1 MFKCIYYTRITG
13 RYVPFLLVRY
23 TYIVVYKHGVGRRCK
38 ILNKVPF
45 YLFPSFSFFL
55 LPFNTPSSPLG
66 DGWKQGYMDGL
77 TDLQTDIQTDGN
89 WFNIRFIETKK
100 SGQTYNILFY
110 YCIRYV
116 LTSLFVGVLFEWHMH
131 SVYLTLFRSRKNY
144 TKQNRKKIK

>member
-66 DGWKQGYMDGL
+66 DGWRQGYMDGL

-116 LTSLFVGVLFEWHMH
+116 QKSFCRCSLWVAHAQCLFNIIQKQKKL
-131 SVYLTLFRSRKNY
+131 YK
-144 TKQNRKKIK
+144 TK